1 VEFRADETTRWLGL
15 GWVWFACGSQR
26 PTGVDDWWVES
37 VCVWIARSRGWCEA
51 SATETRFSARAR
63 KLQGI
68 ENGQKHDGK
77 KTWKLVCHF
86 IIGIAKIMA
95 SYFHL
100 ISVTF
105 TLLFLLSTL

>member
-1 VEFRADETTRWLGL
+1 MEFRADETTRWLGL
-15 GWVWFACGSQR
+15 GWVCVREPTPNGSGR
-26 PTGVDDWWVES
+26 LVGGVG

-63 KLQGI
+63 KLPGI